1 MALGTGTN
9 TDRLFG
15 GTDLRHFIGE
25 SADGRLEYLV
35 ENSFMNHEV
44 VVFEEL
50 FDAPAFILEQLKDIL
65 SSKVFRNGTQ
75 VFPIKTKLI
84 ICNTNRTRES
94 FAKSDASIKAL
105 LERFP
110 LDCEVKWT
118 DYNEFTYSNLLNK
131 VTGFADPL
139 LVNIL
144 HKFAESGKIVSPRIA
159 INAANLIAE
168 CGPSCL
174 KFIAEFNEDKK
185 LLNDCISNYEFTEK
199 LNKLSKE
206 INDNIISK
214 LKNFNIEKDSSN
226 STVFKALNLELDK
239 KIKEL
244 EKLKVGDDLTT
255 KRKSLVDSLKT
266 IYNKNMNSLKVVEA
280 IDSKL
285 NEALDF

>member
-1 MALGTGTN
+1 
-9 TDRLFG
+9 
-15 GTDLRHFIGE
+15 
-25 SADGRLEYLV
+25 
-35 ENSFMNHEV
+35 MNHEV

-50 FDAPAFILEQLKDIL
+50 FDAPSFILEQLKDIL

-84 ICNTNRTRES
+84 ICNTNRTRS
-94 FAKSDASIKAL
+94 DFAKSDVSIKAL

-118 DYNEFTYSNLLNK
+118 DYNEVTYSNLLNK

-139 LVNIL
+139 LVSIL

-199 LNKLSKE
+199 LNSLSKE
-206 INDNIISK
+206 INDTIITK
-214 LKNFNIEKDSSN
+214 LESFNIEKDSSN
-226 STVFKALNLELDK
+226 AEVFKALNVSLDK

-255 KRKSLVDSLKT
+255 KRKSLVDTLKT
-266 IYNKNMNSLKVVEA
+266 IYNKNMNSLKVVTA